1 MWGWQ
6 RQRERERER
15 GKAKATLGLGGIE
28 EERLR
33 AARSMKP
40 DCSGPA
46 FSHVKTLLP
55 AIIITFA
62 INSSS
67 IFTFFISLFFLY
79 FKVVGRCFYS
89 PHNHCYL
96 LALIFFLLFYF
107 RIMLSHAILADKQD
121 HIPVHIKYF

>member
-67 IFTFFISLFFLY
+67 IFTIFISLFFLY
-79 FKVVGRCFYS
+79 FKVVGRCFNS

-107 RIMLSHAILADKQD
+107 RIILSHAILADKQD

>member
-1 MWGWQ
+1 MAKAKAKGKA
-6 RQRERERER
+6 
-15 GKAKATLGLGGIE
+15 KAKATLGLGGIE

-40 DCSGPA
+40 DSSGPA
-46 FSHVKTLLP
+46 FPHVKTLLP

-96 LALIFFLLFYF
+96 LALIFLFIVLFQNNAKPCY
-107 RIMLSHAILADKQD
+107 LS
-121 HIPVHIKYF
+121 